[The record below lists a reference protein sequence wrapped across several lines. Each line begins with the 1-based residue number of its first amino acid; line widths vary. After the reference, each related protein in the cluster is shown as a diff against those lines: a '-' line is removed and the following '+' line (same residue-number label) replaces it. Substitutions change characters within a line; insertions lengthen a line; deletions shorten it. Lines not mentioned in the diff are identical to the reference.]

1 VLGLPVGA
9 PGEVGL
15 VVGLLLGLLR
25 LELLLAAPQPLAA
38 RPRVGQIGRQLVAA
52 RVAEPLVIFGVGVGR
67 LLENPLD
74 LLTDRAIALG
84 RLPGGVGGD
93 QAAIDSD
100 EPDRHHSGARAE
112 HKHVGE
118 QVRQRRLC
126 ATASIARGLSHV
138 EGRQQRPAAKRRTPP
153 QDQRAQ
159 TDGLVGSVAHESLDV
174 GAAW

>member
-1 VLGLPVGA
+1 MLGLPIGA

-74 LLTDRAIALG
+74 LLSDRAIALG

-93 QAAIDSD
+93 QAAIDRD
-100 EPDRHHSGARAE
+100 EPDRHPSGARAE

-138 EGRQQRPAAKRRTPP
+138 EGRQQRPAAKRRTTP